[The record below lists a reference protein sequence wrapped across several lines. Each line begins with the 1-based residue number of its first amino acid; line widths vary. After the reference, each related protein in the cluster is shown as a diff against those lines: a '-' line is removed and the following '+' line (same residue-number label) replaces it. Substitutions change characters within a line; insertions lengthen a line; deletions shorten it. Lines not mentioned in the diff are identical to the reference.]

1 MKDLYINLSRI
12 ISKLKSSESANILGC
27 LIIERDSTKNTIT
40 ICMSYDMT
48 PIVFIEDNK
57 ITHIDLF
64 VKTCPILY
72 QWAGLE
78 VTVIDDMLDTV
89 DYDV

>member
-12 ISKLKSSESANILGC
+12 ISKLESVDVLGS

-40 ICMSYDMT
+40 ICVSYEMT
-48 PIVFIEDNK
+48 PIVFIENNK

-64 VKTCPILY
+64 VNTCPILY

-78 VTVIDDMLDTV
+78 VTVIDDMLNAD
-89 DYDV
+89 DYVA